1 MKVIK
6 TAALVFSA
14 VFLFSGEL
22 FAQVEVV
29 DRSAAVNVKP
39 TPASPPPAQAP
50 QSVGA
55 QQGEL
60 FYQLQLIQQ
69 EIMQLRG
76 IVEEQGHQLQRLKQQ
91 SMERYIDLDR
101 RIGTGNAQEKPELGK
116 GQQTTVLPKT
126 ASDSEKEAYAAAY
139 NMVTSKQFELALKAF
154 KQFLADYPDGRY
166 TPNSYYWLGELYQVI
181 NPQDLEAARQAFT
194 QMLDRF
200 PDHSK
205 APDAMYKLGKVYFLK
220 GNKEKSRTWLEMVVA
235 KYDGNNLSAVDKAKQ
250 FIRNNF

>member
-1 MKVIK
+1 MKTIK
-6 TAALVFSA
+6 TAALVLSA
-14 VFLFSGEL
+14 AFLFSGEL

-29 DRSAAVNVKP
+29 DRSAGISTQQVQPVA
-39 TPASPPPAQAP
+39 PAQAP
-50 QSVGA
+50 QPSGA

-101 RIGTGNAQEKPELGK
+101 RIGTGGVQQEPEQGK
-116 GQQTTVLPKT
+116 GPQTTVLPKT

-139 NMVTSKQFELALKAF
+139 NMVTSKQFEQALEAF
-154 KQFLADYPDGRY
+154 KQFLTDYPNGRY

-200 PDHSK
+200 PDHNK

-220 GNKEKSRTWLEMVVA
+220 GNREKSRTWLEMVVA
-235 KYDGNNLSAVDKAKQ
+235 KYDGKNLSAVDKAKQ
-250 FIRNNF
+250 FLRNNF